1 MAVCSVCDQQQIR
14 ELIGND
20 FMMMMMMV
28 MMCKLSCNMGDEQFV
43 KSTNSKKKRVS
54 KAQQQHR
61 CNGNLQNL
69 GIQVL
74 MIVVEVHCLG

>member
-20 FMMMMMMV
+20 FMMMMMV

-43 KSTNSKKKRVS
+43 KSTNSKKKKS
-54 KAQQQHR
+54 KQSAATTQ
-61 CNGNLQNL
+61 
-69 GIQVL
+69 
-74 MIVVEVHCLG
+74 M

>member
-20 FMMMMMMV
+20 FMMMMMV
-28 MMCKLSCNMGDEQFV
+28 MMCKLSCKMGDEQFV